1 MSVVSSREPARL
13 PQASMASF
21 APNVAVL
28 IPCYNEEVAI
38 ASVVADFRAALP
50 AATIYVYDNNS
61 ADRTAEVAR
70 AGGAV
75 VGNERLQGKGHVI
88 RRMFADIEADVY
100 VLVDGDATYHAA
112 SAPVMVER
120 LLEGRLDM
128 VNGTRVSQADA
139 AYRPGHRLGNLV
151 LTGIVRT
158 IFGNRITDMLS
169 GYRVF
174 SRRFVKSFP
183 AFSSGFETETEFTVH
198 ALELSMPIGEVETPY
213 SERPP
218 GSQSKLNTVRD
229 GVRILLTIIRLVK
242 EERPLQFFIVSGA
255 VLFVLAVILAIPLL
269 TEFARTGLV
278 PRFPTAILATGLVGL
293 AFLSFTCGLILDS
306 VSRGRTEVKR
316 LAYLAVPLFPRAG
329 P

>member
-1 MSVVSSREPARL
+1 MSTAFSRDPAR
-13 PQASMASF
+13 PPPVPS
-21 APNVAVL
+21 VAVL

-38 ASVVADFRAALP
+38 ASVIVDFRAALP
-50 AATIYVYDNNS
+50 AAMVYVYDNNS
-61 ADRTAEVAR
+61 RDRTAEAAR
-70 AGGAV
+70 AAGAV
-75 VGNERLQGKGHVI
+75 VGNERLQGKGHVV

-100 VLVDGDATYHAA
+100 VLVDGDATYHAP
-112 SAPVMVER
+112 SAPVMVGK
-120 LLEGRLDM
+120 LLAERLDM
-128 VNGTRVSQADA
+128 VNGTRVSQVEA

-158 IFGNRITDMLS
+158 IFGNRVTDMLS

-198 ALELSMPIGEVETPY
+198 ALDLGMPIGEIDTPY
-213 SERPP
+213 RERPP

-229 GVRILLTIIRLVK
+229 GMRILLTILRLVK
-242 EERPLQFFIVSGA
+242 EERPLQFFIVNGA
-255 VLFVLAVILAIPLL
+255 TLFVLAVILAVPLV
-269 TEFARTGLV
+269 TEFARSGLV
-278 PRFPTAILATGLVGL
+278 PRFPTAILVTGLVGL

-306 VSRGRTEVKR
+306 VSRGRTEIKR
-316 LAYLAVPLFPRAG
+316 LAYLAVPLFPRED